1 MSDQILISVIIP
13 FYNAEKHLSRCIN
26 NVLNQSFKKNFEV
39 IMIDDGSSDKSNEI
53 AQKLSNKKCILFKLN
68 KNFGPSAARNTGIK
82 YAKGEYVYFLDVDD
96 EIERDTL
103 KILYDCSKQSYYDL
117 IFSDKKWIENSKNL
131 RENIFDFKED
141 KVFEKIEIL
150 ELIKKRFDDPI
161 STGKLFG
168 LTGRLIRKSI
178 ISENN
183 IQFEEKL
190 RYLEDD
196 TFMWDILGH
205 IKNARY
211 TRKQLYSYYVNPNTK
226 TALAAGIDRGY
237 PISNFLLVKNH
248 IYQSLLLNNVQKDE
262 IQKISDKGFIFFVIS
277 ALISYSKSI
286 ILGKIDSSSGYNKLR
301 KLIENVIN
309 DRNVKKSIKKYEK
322 SSRESYWI
330 PLAIRI
336 GSPKLLKFFCV
347 IRAKQIIK
355 YRKNN

>member
-1 MSDQILISVIIP
+1 MLIEH
-13 FYNAEKHLSRCIN
+13 A
-26 NVLNQSFKKNFEV
+26 FEV
-39 IMIDDGSSDKSNEI
+39 VLVVTEDVEAIETLRHQAIECVPFR
-53 AQKLSNKKCILFKLN
+53 A
-68 KNFGPSAARNTGIK
+68 
-82 YAKGEYVYFLDVDD
+82 FLQACAT
-96 EIERDTL
+96 EA
-103 KILYDCSKQSYYDL
+103 
-117 IFSDKKWIENSKNL
+117 
-131 RENIFDFKED
+131 
-141 KVFEKIEIL
+141 
-150 ELIKKRFDDPI
+150 
-161 STGKLFG
+161 
-168 LTGRLIRKSI
+168 
-178 ISENN
+178 
-183 IQFEEKL
+183 
-190 RYLEDD
+190 
-196 TFMWDILGH
+196 DILVS
-205 IKNARY
+205 R
-211 TRKQLYSYYVNPNTK
+211 TPTK
-226 TALAAGIDRGY
+226 TALAAGIDKGY